1 MFPILIRLLREERAQ
16 DLVEYALLT
25 ATVGLAGIATWPL
38 VVTAIGQTYGSLDN
52 QTQYIAWPPDPAG
65 GGS

>member
-25 ATVGLAGIATWPL
+25 ATVGLAAVATWPL
-38 VVTAIGQTYGSLDN
+38 VVTAIGQTYASLDS
-52 QTQYIAWPPDPAG
+52 QTQYIAPPPNPSG